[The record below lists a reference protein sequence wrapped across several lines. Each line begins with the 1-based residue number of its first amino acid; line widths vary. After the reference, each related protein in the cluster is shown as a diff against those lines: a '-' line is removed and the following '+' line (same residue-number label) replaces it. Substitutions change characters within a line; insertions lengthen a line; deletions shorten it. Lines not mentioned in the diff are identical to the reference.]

1 MFLPV
6 KSDNGAVLPWEYMP
20 AEKGTYQAGQ
30 LLAADATTGHLEAI
44 AADLTTT
51 PPYLCMADITVETAG
66 TPIPVTR
73 VSRACIYETTLSG
86 AATGAVVGTKLQVES
101 GGLQASKPAAGSGTF
116 EVVFLSGAADGD
128 TVRGRWVD
136 PAPAAGGGGGG
147 G

>member
-1 MFLPV
+1 M
-6 KSDNGAVLPWEYMP
+6 LPWEYMP

-101 GGLQASKPAAGSGTF
+101 GGLQASKPGYRAAAPLRWCSCPARQTATPCGAAG
-116 EVVFLSGAADGD
+116 
-128 TVRGRWVD
+128 
-136 PAPAAGGGGGG
+136 
-147 G
+147 

>member
-101 GGLQASKPAAGSGTF
+101 GGPAGQQAGLPGSGH
-116 EVVFLSGAADGD
+116 L
-128 TVRGRWVD
+128 
-136 PAPAAGGGGGG
+136 
-147 G
+147 